1 MLDSTENLIE
11 ATKSL
16 KVNIDLVLG
25 GDSNGS
31 ADLFQLILEAIQ
43 CRLQIQS
50 VNRLPTT
57 DSDSEILESTDRED
71 RKLLGELD
79 RAAVIV

>member
-31 ADLFQLILEAIQ
+31 ADLF
-43 CRLQIQS
+43 
-50 VNRLPTT
+50 N
-57 DSDSEILESTDRED
+57 
-71 RKLLGELD
+71 
-79 RAAVIV
+79 